1 MSYEPYPGGGYQ
13 PFPGGPDGGLPE
25 RQEAPPSVLSA
36 VRLMY
41 VGAVLSGA
49 AAIIGLTAVGSVRTT
64 LRNQISPALS
74 TSQINLAVNVFIV
87 GVVVVGLI
95 GIGLWLWMAVKSKAG
110 RNWARITGSVFFA
123 INTLLLL
130 VSATRPGATAS
141 RIVNILGWVVG
152 LGAVILLWQRSS
164 SDYFKGQSA
173 PW

>member
-1 MSYEPYPGGGYQ
+1 MSYEPY
-13 PFPGGPDGGLPE
+13 PDGGLPE
-25 RQEAPPSVLSA
+25 RREAPPSVLNA
-36 VRLMY
+36 VKLMY
-41 VGAVLSGA
+41 FGAVLSGV

-64 LRNQISPALS
+64 LHNQANPALS

-110 RNWARITGSVFFA
+110 RNWARITGTVFFA

-130 VSATRPGATAS
+130 GSITRPGAAAS
-141 RIVNILGWVVG
+141 RIVNILGWLVG
-152 LGAVILLWQRSS
+152 LGAIILLWRRSS
-164 SDYFKGQSA
+164 SDFFKAQSA

>member
-13 PFPGGPDGGLPE
+13 PYPGGPDGGLQE
-25 RQEAPPSVLSA
+25 RREPPPGVLNA
-36 VRLMY
+36 VKLMY
-41 VGAVLSGA
+41 AGAALSGI

-64 LRNQISPALS
+64 LRNQTNPALS
-74 TSQINLAVNVFIV
+74 TSQINVAVNVFIV

-110 RNWARITGSVFFA
+110 RNWARITSTVFFG

-130 VSATRPGATAS
+130 GSITRPGAAAS
-141 RIVNILGWVVG
+141 RIVNILGWLVG
-152 LGAVILLWQRSS
+152 LVAIILLWQRPST
-164 SDYFKGQSA
+164 DYFKGQAA